1 MKQTGYV
8 PCALLLAF
16 AYIMYEY
23 VCMYVCTYVC
33 LYVYVCVRACVCV
46 RARFLK
52 QHCHGGL
59 CNSNALFDR
68 N

>member
-1 MKQTGYV
+1 MNQTGYV

-16 AYIMYEY
+16 DYII
-23 VCMYVCTYVC
+23 
-33 LYVYVCVRACVCV
+33 YVCVCVCVCV
-46 RARFLK
+46 RARMTTRFHK

-59 CNSNALFDR
+59 GNGNALFDR